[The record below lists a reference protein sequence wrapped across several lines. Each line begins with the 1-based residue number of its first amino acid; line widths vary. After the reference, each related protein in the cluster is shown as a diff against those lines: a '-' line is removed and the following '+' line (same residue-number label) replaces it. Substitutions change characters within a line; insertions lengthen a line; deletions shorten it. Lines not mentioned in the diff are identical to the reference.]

1 MISVAESKSLCSN
14 CKVAYIFSQI
24 LEYFDT
30 EFGSR
35 RLVFVL
41 LAILSYYYL
50 SMTWNSLFCTTSRI
64 DKKYPSQ
71 NLNISYA
78 DTKGLRKISYG
89 QSFFSTNSAN
99 DDTCKKEN
107 SLELEYV
114 RGLVHH
120 VSCGAGSTHNS
131 RWEPPGRRGH
141 AARGW
146 DAVRLGR
153 ESEARREGAR
163 VWNKVIK

>member
-1 MISVAESKSLCSN
+1 
-14 CKVAYIFSQI
+14 
-24 LEYFDT
+24 
-30 EFGSR
+30 
-35 RLVFVL
+35 
-41 LAILSYYYL
+41 
-50 SMTWNSLFCTTSRI
+50 MTWNSLFCTTSRI

-78 DTKGLRKISYG
+78 DTKGLRKISYV

-120 VSCGAGSTHNS
+120 VARLMRSWEHSQQPVGTAGQAGS
-131 RWEPPGRRGH
+131 RRAWVGRGQ
-141 AARGW
+141 ARAG
-146 DAVRLGR
+146 VGG
-153 ESEARREGAR
+153 SEGGGSGTE
-163 VWNKVIK
+163 